1 MMKLDPKL
9 EEQIVNLFS
18 ANSHV
23 TKVVLFGSRARGDAD
38 ERSDIDLAIYA
49 LGIDEREKA
58 KLTCLVDDLTTLLP
72 VDIIWIDEASQPLK
86 EQIARDGMAI
96 YELNQSE
103 TKHE

>member
-18 ANSHV
+18 ANRRV

-49 LGIDEREKA
+49 LGIDEREKT
-58 KLTCLVDDLTTLLP
+58 KLTCLADELDTLLP
-72 VDIIWIDEASQPLK
+72 IDII
-86 EQIARDGMAI
+86 
-96 YELNQSE
+96 
-103 TKHE
+103 